1 MGNFLFLEPFY
12 GGSHKYFADGLK
24 KYSNHNITLETL
36 PDRFWK
42 WRMRGASLY
51 FAERITNP
59 SSFDGIIVSNML
71 SLSDLKAVWHDISIP
86 FILYFHE
93 NQILYP
99 LSKGEKEDLHY
110 GITDL
115 TSSLAADFIF
125 FNSHYHKNA
134 FLKALRPFIKRLPDF
149 NPYWIIDKISEKSD
163 VLYPGCS
170 IPEHIN
176 QKNKP
181 QNPPLILWNHRWE
194 HDKNPDDFFS
204 VFIEL
209 DKININFQLAILGEQ
224 YKTSPPIFNEIKRI
238 LKDKIVQ
245 FGYLEN
251 YDDYVE
257 WLKKSDIVIS
267 TSHQENFGISIVDAI
282 GYGSFPL
289 LPDRLSYRELISE
302 EFHNL
307 CIYKNL
313 NDLKK
318 KLIKLI
324 QFYDTDIL
332 KNIIKQNYRF
342 SWKNQIIEFDNKL
355 NYIIKKSRP

>member
-1 MGNFLFLEPFY
+1 
-12 GGSHKYFADGLK
+12 
-24 KYSNHNITLETL
+24 
-36 PDRFWK
+36 
-42 WRMRGASLY
+42 
-51 FAERITNP
+51 
-59 SSFDGIIVSNML
+59 
-71 SLSDLKAVWHDISIP
+71 
-86 FILYFHE
+86 
-93 NQILYP
+93 
-99 LSKGEKEDLHY
+99 
-110 GITDL
+110 
-115 TSSLAADFIF
+115 
-125 FNSHYHKNA
+125 
-134 FLKALRPFIKRLPDF
+134 
-149 NPYWIIDKISEKSD
+149 
-163 VLYPGCS
+163 
-170 IPEHIN
+170 
-176 QKNKP
+176 
-181 QNPPLILWNHRWE
+181 
-194 HDKNPDDFFS
+194 
-204 VFIEL
+204 
-209 DKININFQLAILGEQ
+209 LGEQ

-355 NYIIKKSRP
+355 NWRDFQVQNYKELNVFLKVFDNFEFSQLANSFFLYLPHSFSSNPQHFPCFFQSKWSFSG